1 MEVLDTSH
9 ISHQHQ
15 QHQQIMSSLPMSP
28 MSPLCCTTTTSNAP
42 SLLCEETL
50 DMNELQKTPTS
61 NDIQKQQILEQQSN
75 YTESMPQ
82 TVKALHDPSQ
92 LNDARVLQNL
102 LRNEHRFSPEVK
114 DYMRN
119 LQSDITPHMRKLV
132 ADWMLGVVH
141 EQNSQPEVFCVAMN
155 LLDRFLCHC
164 CIQKSQLQLLGSVCI
179 LIGSKIREPCP
190 IPGKTLI
197 TYTDYSITAE
207 ELKEWELLV
216 LYKLHW
222 ELSSITSLD
231 YLDHALPRLGL
242 NGEIIDMSDLRRRT
256 ETILV
261 LAATDYQFTYHSPSL
276 LAASAIMTALQS
288 LSIFNQNSSLN
299 MTSNEFVE
307 KQPLLSYHHS
317 SEEHAMSGVNL
328 SREIKLRLQ
337 TATHTAMGH
346 IDQCVDALNA
356 ILPTY
361 LTGISQQIITLL
373 PPSPD
378 STTSPNLQKTTNQP
392 MMMLPNLPS
401 STESEI
407 TTSNTIL
414 QHHSLD
420 RSIQSPDPDLLCE
433 EHISNDLTQDFQTNF
448 AEDFTSRSSF
458 GNEDSVGASPPYSLG
473 SSTSRSSS
481 PLSAV
486 DIFTEYNTNVLQA
499 IFDQADEIESHFSI
513 LVS

>member
-1 MEVLDTSH
+1 MT
-9 ISHQHQ
+9 
-15 QHQQIMSSLPMSP
+15 SLPMSP
-28 MSPLCCTTTTSNAP
+28 CCTPSTTTIPNTP
-42 SLLCEETL
+42 SLLCDETL
-50 DMNELQKTPTS
+50 DVNDLHKTPPS
-61 NDIQKQQILEQQSN
+61 NEIQKQHIQIQMQQGN
-75 YTESMPQ
+75 YTDTLPQ

-102 LRNEHRFSPEVK
+102 LRNEHRFNPEVK
-114 DYMRN
+114 DYMKFV
-119 LQSDITPHMRKLV
+119 QSDITPNMRKLV

-164 CIQKSQLQLLGSVCI
+164 RIQKSQLQLLGAVCI

-242 NGEIIDMSDLRRRT
+242 NEELIDMADLRRRT

-261 LAATDYQFTYHSPSL
+261 LAATDYQFTYHLPSL
-276 LAASAIMTALQS
+276 LAASAIMTALKSFPFFNSPQS
-288 LSIFNQNSSLN
+288 DNSTNTFNDKNLILYHTN
-299 MTSNEFVE
+299 GDHFVT
-307 KQPLLSYHHS
+307 
-317 SEEHAMSGVNL
+317 GVNL

-337 TATHTAMGH
+337 TATHTAMDH
-346 IDQCVDALNA
+346 IDQCVEALNA

-361 LTGISQQIITLL
+361 LTGISQQIVSLL

-378 STTSPNLQKTTNQP
+378 STTNPNLRKLPEEQFMTIY
-392 MMMLPNLPS
+392 PNLPS
-401 STESEI
+401 PPESDI
-407 TTSNTIL
+407 STSNSTIL
-414 QHHSLD
+414 PAHSLD
-420 RSIQSPDPDLLCE
+420 KRCSQSPDLDLICD
-433 EHISNDLTQDFQTNF
+433 EHISNDLTQDFQSNF
-448 AEDFTSRSSF
+448 SEDFASRSSF
-458 GNEDSVGASPPYSLG
+458 GHEDSNGASPPYSLG
-473 SSTSRSSS
+473 TNTSRSSS

-499 IFDQADEIESHFSI
+499 IFDQADELEPP
-513 LVS
+513 